1 MSAKQS
7 ILATMNQ
14 HLELSVK
21 SDGIRSVLNVNI
33 VHTALCQKVPDNL
46 IYYFILI
53 TIGTTPFLLVEVLQ
67 KRSEMASHI
76 VSKGT

>member
-7 ILATMNQ
+7 ILATMTQ

-21 SDGIRSVLNVNI
+21 SDGIRSVHNVNI

-53 TIGTTPFLLVEVLQ
+53 TIDTTPFLLVEVIQ
-67 KRSEMASHI
+67 KQ
-76 VSKGT
+76 